1 MFPESSIDRG
11 GNGERNYFDFILV
24 GSHKFTVTSF
34 IPFSIPGT
42 TFTYIQTQRVR
53 PELHIYVSGLD

>member
-24 GSHKFTVTSF
+24 GFHKFTVTF
-34 IPFSIPGT
+34 FLFHFPIPGT
-42 TFTYIQTQRVR
+42 TFT
-53 PELHIYVSGLD
+53 

>member
-24 GSHKFTVTSF
+24 GSHKFTVTFF
-34 IPFSIPGT
+34 IPFSPSLALRSPK
-42 TFTYIQTQRVR
+42 FK
-53 PELHIYVSGLD
+53 LNGLDQSYTYMSLG